1 MPIRPFAL
9 VESNDNHFQYW
20 VSILRVVD
28 EHINNKDKQLP
39 IILQSDGDSPNIY
52 DWVAVIH

>member
-1 MPIRPFAL
+1 MPIQPFAL
-9 VESNDNHFQYW
+9 VESNDNRFQYW

-28 EHINNKDKQLP
+28 AHINSRDKQLP
-39 IILQSDGDSPNIY
+39 IIPQGDGASPNIY